1 MRKLIVK
8 DITEGKYTLQD
19 IKTKITY
26 EFYLTFYDIE
36 EPVEVGDYI
45 GYGENGNAQMASTMA
60 FATICLS
67 RLLHGFNCRS
77 NQPLH
82 QIGFFSNKMS
92 ILAFVTGFALLHIIL
107 FVPVLHGIFEVGQLD
122 ITKLL
127 MVYGFAI
134 VSTIVI
140 QLKKILFK

>member
-45 GYGENGNAQMASTMA
+45 GFQMQLLDKRYGEYSIFYTFGGINRFEGREINLNKDTDLVFLDTKNKSYM
-60 FATICLS
+60 LK
-67 RLLHGFNCRS
+67 RLWG
-77 NQPLH
+77 
-82 QIGFFSNKMS
+82 
-92 ILAFVTGFALLHIIL
+92 
-107 FVPVLHGIFEVGQLD
+107 
-122 ITKLL
+122 
-127 MVYGFAI
+127 
-134 VSTIVI
+134 
-140 QLKKILFK
+140 